1 MDKGRAPV
9 LLGDPAFRCLLL
21 GYDHTQAE
29 SRQTQPSR
37 LSAGRVCEP
46 QVGQAIGAPI
56 LSSWVA
62 SAESSGDERRWRP
75 VGMLLPNVMDS
86 PNVGRHTCTVR

>member
-62 SAESSGDERRWRP
+62 SAESSGAARRGRR
-75 VGMLLPNVMDS
+75 VGTFLPNVMDS
-86 PNVGRHTCTVR
+86 PEVGRHTCTVR